1 MVEEPGSRPADNQ
14 CMFQGFFH
22 QRCFQGP
29 TDRPADDFATTQI
42 HNPSQINPA
51 RYSPHVSDI
60 SHPGQIGSARHLQ
73 LLKSIGSH
81 RFKMPAVGC
90 ARSKRPLLPGADT
103 MELHQAGHP
112 VLAAKN
118 ILSFQLPGDPWT
130 AVGSSTQPMRLPNT
144 TQQLIVGTLPR
155 PRNFCA
161 PSIVTAAPDLER
173 LAKSLNRKFPGQ
185 LGNHGIPPCSG
196 SVESM
201 PRDFFKISLC
211 CRKASF
217 SLLSLRFSCSR
228 TVRLI

>member
-29 TDRPADDFATTQI
+29 TDRPAYDFATTQI
-42 HNPSQINPA
+42 HNPGQINPA
-51 RYSPHVSDI
+51 SDGPHVSDI
-60 SHPGQIGSARHLQ
+60 SHPGQIGPQRGLEF
-73 LLKSIGSH
+73 LKSIGSH
-81 RFKMPAVGC
+81 RFKVSAVGGS
-90 ARSKRPLLPGADT
+90 RSKRPLLPGSDT
-103 MELHQAGHP
+103 MELHQAGHSI
-112 VLAAKN
+112 LATNN

-130 AVGSSTQPMRLPNT
+130 AVGGSTLAMSLSNTLQQP
-144 TQQLIVGTLPR
+144 IVGTLPL

-173 LAKSLNRKFPGQ
+173 LAKSLNRKFPSQ
-185 LGNHGIPPCSG
+185 LCNHGIPPCSG